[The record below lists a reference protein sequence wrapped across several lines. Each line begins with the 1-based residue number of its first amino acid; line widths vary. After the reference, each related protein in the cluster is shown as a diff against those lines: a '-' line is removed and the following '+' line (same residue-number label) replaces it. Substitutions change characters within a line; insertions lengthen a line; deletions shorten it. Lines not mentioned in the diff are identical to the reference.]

1 MQDIKDV
8 LRAVLDASALSE
20 DEKREVEIMIMG
32 AVRSALGRNAPEE
45 ETNDL

>member
-8 LRAVLDASALSE
+8 LRAVLDASELSE

-32 AVRSALGRNAPEE
+32 AVRSVLDRGAPEE
-45 ETNDL
+45 VTE